1 MDATLMQLMAI
12 VEKDS
17 VTVRELKNGIV
28 HCFSVVNRAFMK
40 EGAMEIQE
48 DTSDRTMDKMMR
60 LLAAEVYAGI
70 GGDFENPTVESLKR
84 LKDELDDRLQLASKD
99 PAIQRKHEEVIGK
112 LFSSVVS
119 EGGGGGGD
127 GRG

>member
-1 MDATLMQLMAI
+1 MDATLKQLMEI

-17 VTVRELKNGIV
+17 VTVRELKDGIL
-28 HCFSVVNRAFMK
+28 HCFCVVNRAFMK

-48 DTSDRTMDKMMR
+48 DTSDRTLDKMMR
-60 LLAAEVYAGI
+60 LLAAEVYVGI
-70 GGDFENPTVESLKR
+70 GEDFENPTVESLKR

-112 LFSSVVS
+112 LLSSVGGA
-119 EGGGGGGD
+119 EGGDGGD
-127 GRG
+127 GRK